1 MTDTALAPH
10 EHPTAEAHLAL
21 VLDTYHET
29 HRYDSEDLIR
39 RAYDRAAAAHANQR
53 RLSGEPYIHHPLA
66 VAHILARF
74 GFDDKI
80 LAAALLHDVLEDTD
94 ESREELEEAFGSD
107 VAFLVDG
114 LTKLD
119 RLKLADRTTQQV
131 TALRKMLVTMAR
143 DLRVLFIKFADRLHN
158 MQTLAALSLDRQESI
173 AAETLQVYAPLA
185 DRLGMEQLKTQLE
198 DLSFSVLHPK
208 WYAEIDHLVEERSPE
223 REIYLTQVITQIQGR
238 LNEVIINAEVTGR
251 PKHLWSIFDK
261 MQKKELQF
269 DQIHDLIGIRVITE
283 TVQDCYAALGTV
295 HAIWKPAQG
304 RFKDYISMPKFNLY
318 QSLHTTVVGPAGKL
332 LEVQIRTEVM
342 HKRAEY
348 GVAAHWDYKEENG
361 ELLWLSR
368 LMDWTQEADEPA
380 EATMSNLTEA
390 LALEEVYAFTPMG
403 EIVTLP
409 TGATPVDF
417 AYSIHTEVGHRCVGA
432 KINGRLSAL
441 NSKLVTGDTVEIF
454 TSKSPDA
461 GPSRDWLSFIATHRA
476 RNRIRQWHARERR
489 AESAATGRDE
499 VMTAL
504 RKEPL
509 AEDAAAKL
517 LPDVA
522 GDLGFQNV
530 DDLFVAVYRG
540 QFSGQSIVNRLV
552 RQHKGDAAEE
562 EAAEGD
568 LAQEQLLRPYPPE
581 GEAPAASR
589 GIHVEGQSDMFVRIS
604 KCCTPVP
611 HDDIIGFVTRGRGVS
626 IHRSDCSNAV
636 SLAETQKE
644 RCLAVE
650 WSSDHDEKFIAT
662 MEVKAFDRQNLLS
675 DVSSVLSEHNVNIV
689 KAETNTARDGIS
701 TMRFDVELADNAQI
715 RSLLQQLRR
724 IEYVY
729 SATRV
734 LPQAGRETAAEESP
748 KNPENGEVR

>member
-1 MTDTALAPH
+1 MTDIALAPQ
-10 EHPTAEAHLAL
+10 EYPTAEAHLAL
-21 VLDTYHET
+21 VLDAYHKT

-39 RAYDRAAAAHANQR
+39 RAYDRAATAHADQH

-66 VAHILARF
+66 VAHTLARS

-94 ESREELEEAFGSD
+94 ECSEELENVFGSE
-107 VAFLVDG
+107 VALLVDG

-119 RLKLADRTTQQV
+119 RLKLADRTAQQV

-158 MQTLAALSLDRQESI
+158 MQTLAALPHDRQESI

-223 REIYLTQVITQIQGR
+223 RELYLTQIITQIQGR
-238 LNEVIINAEVTGR
+238 LSEVLVNAEVSGR

-283 TVQDCYAALGTV
+283 SVQDCYAALGTV

-332 LEVQIRTEVM
+332 LEVQIRTEEM

-368 LMDWTQEADEPA
+368 LMDWTQDTDEPDT
-380 EATMSNLTEA
+380 TMSNLTEA
-390 LALEEVYAFTPMG
+390 LALEEVYTFTPMG

-417 AYSIHTEVGHRCVGA
+417 AYAIHTEVGHRCVGA

-441 NSKLVTGDTVEIF
+441 NSKLATGDTVEIF

-461 GPSRDWLSFIATHRA
+461 GPSRDWLSFIITHRA
-476 RNRIRQWHARERR
+476 RNRIRQWHARELR
-489 AESAATGRDE
+489 AESA
-499 VMTAL
+499 
-504 RKEPL
+504 KEPP
-509 AEDAAAKL
+509 AEDTAAGLPPEADRDL
-517 LPDVA
+517 L
-522 GDLGFQNV
+522 
-530 DDLFVAVYRG
+530 
-540 QFSGQSIVNRLV
+540 S
-552 RQHKGDAAEE
+552 
-562 EAAEGD
+562 
-568 LAQEQLLRPYPPE
+568 PPE

-644 RCLAVE
+644 RCIAVE
-650 WSSDHDEKFIAT
+650 WSSDSDDKFIAV
-662 MEVKAFDRQNLLS
+662 MEVRAFDRQNLLS
-675 DVSSVLSEHNVNIV
+675 DVSSVLSEHKVNIV

-701 TMRFDVELADNAQI
+701 TMRFNVELADNAQI
-715 RSLLQQLRR
+715 RALLQQLRR

-734 LPQAGRETAAEESP
+734 LPQTGQEAE
-748 KNPENGEVR
+748 KG

>member
-1 MTDTALAPH
+1 MTDIALAPQ
-10 EHPTAEAHLAL
+10 EYPTAEAHLAL
-21 VLDTYHET
+21 VLDAYHQT

-39 RAYDRAAAAHANQR
+39 RAYDRAATAHADQH

-66 VAHILARF
+66 VAHTLARS

-94 ESREELEEAFGSD
+94 ECSEELENVFGSE
-107 VAFLVDG
+107 VALLVDG

-119 RLKLADRTTQQV
+119 RLKLADRTAQQV

-158 MQTLAALSLDRQESI
+158 MQTLAALPHDRQESI

-223 REIYLTQVITQIQGR
+223 RELYLTQIITQIQGR
-238 LNEVIINAEVTGR
+238 LSEVLVNAEVSGR

-283 TVQDCYAALGTV
+283 SVQDCYAALGTV

-332 LEVQIRTEVM
+332 LEVQIRTEEM

-368 LMDWTQEADEPA
+368 LMDWTQDTDEPDT
-380 EATMSNLTEA
+380 TMSNLTEA
-390 LALEEVYAFTPMG
+390 LALEEVYTFTPMG

-417 AYSIHTEVGHRCVGA
+417 AYAIHTEVGHRCVGA

-441 NSKLVTGDTVEIF
+441 NSKLATGDTVEIF
-454 TSKSPDA
+454 TSKSSDA
-461 GPSRDWLSFIATHRA
+461 GPSRDWLSFIITHRA
-476 RNRIRQWHARERR
+476 RNRIRQWHARELR
-489 AESAATGRDE
+489 AEST
-499 VMTAL
+499 
-504 RKEPL
+504 KEPS
-509 AEDAAAKL
+509 AEDTAAR
-517 LPDVA
+517 LPPEAD
-522 GDLGFQNV
+522 GDL
-530 DDLFVAVYRG
+530 L
-540 QFSGQSIVNRLV
+540 S
-552 RQHKGDAAEE
+552 
-562 EAAEGD
+562 
-568 LAQEQLLRPYPPE
+568 PPE

-644 RCLAVE
+644 RCIAVE
-650 WSSDHDEKFIAT
+650 WSSDSDDKFIAV
-662 MEVKAFDRQNLLS
+662 MEVRAFDRQNLLS
-675 DVSSVLSEHNVNIV
+675 DVSSVLSEHKVNIV

-701 TMRFDVELADNAQI
+701 TMRFNVELADNAQI
-715 RSLLQQLRR
+715 RALLQQLRR

-734 LPQAGRETAAEESP
+734 LPQTGQEAE
-748 KNPENGEVR
+748 KG

>member
-131 TALRKMLVTMAR
+131 IALRKMLVTMAR

-158 MQTLAALSLDRQESI
+158 MQTLAALPLDRQESI

-223 REIYLTQVITQIQGR
+223 REIYLTQVIAQIQGR

-283 TVQDCYAALGTV
+283 SVQDCYAALGTV

-368 LMDWTQEADEPA
+368 LMDWTQDADEPA

-499 VMTAL
+499 VLTAL

-509 AEDAAAKL
+509 AEEAAAKL

-540 QFSGQSIVNRLV
+540 QFSGQSIVNRLL
-552 RQHKGDAAEE
+552 RRHKGDAAEE
-562 EAAEGD
+562 EAAESD

-644 RCLAVE
+644 RCIAVE

-734 LPQAGRETAAEESP
+734 LPQAGREAATEESD
-748 KNPENGEVR
+748 KNLESGGVK

>member
-1 MTDTALAPH
+1 M
-10 EHPTAEAHLAL
+10 
-21 VLDTYHET
+21 
-29 HRYDSEDLIR
+29 RKS
-39 RAYDRAAAAHANQR
+39 RAAR
-53 RLSGEPYIHHPLA
+53 STSG
-66 VAHILARF
+66 
-74 GFDDKI
+74 
-80 LAAALLHDVLEDTD
+80 
-94 ESREELEEAFGSD
+94 
-107 VAFLVDG
+107 
-114 LTKLD
+114 
-119 RLKLADRTTQQV
+119 
-131 TALRKMLVTMAR
+131 
-143 DLRVLFIKFADRLHN
+143 
-158 MQTLAALSLDRQESI
+158 
-173 AAETLQVYAPLA
+173 
-185 DRLGMEQLKTQLE
+185 
-198 DLSFSVLHPK
+198 
-208 WYAEIDHLVEERSPE
+208 
-223 REIYLTQVITQIQGR
+223 
-238 LNEVIINAEVTGR
+238 
-251 PKHLWSIFDK
+251 SIFDK

-283 TVQDCYAALGTV
+283 SVQDCYAALGTV

-368 LMDWTQEADEPA
+368 LMDWTQDADEPA

-499 VMTAL
+499 VLTAL

-509 AEDAAAKL
+509 AEEAAAKL

-540 QFSGQSIVNRLV
+540 QFSGQSIVNRLL
-552 RQHKGDAAEE
+552 RRHKGDAAEE

-644 RCLAVE
+644 RCIAVE

-734 LPQAGRETAAEESP
+734 LPQAGREAAAEESD
-748 KNPENGEVR
+748 KNLESGGVK

>member
-131 TALRKMLVTMAR
+131 IALRKMLVTMAR

-158 MQTLAALSLDRQESI
+158 MQTLAALPLDRQESI

-223 REIYLTQVITQIQGR
+223 REIYLTQVIAQIQGR

-283 TVQDCYAALGTV
+283 SVQDCYAALGTV

-368 LMDWTQEADEPA
+368 LMDWTQDADEPA

-499 VMTAL
+499 VLTAL

-509 AEDAAAKL
+509 AEEAAAKL

-540 QFSGQSIVNRLV
+540 QFSGQSIVNRLL
-552 RQHKGDAAEE
+552 RRHKGDAAEE

-644 RCLAVE
+644 RCIAVE

-734 LPQAGRETAAEESP
+734 LPQAGREAAAGESD
-748 KNPENGEVR
+748 KNLESGGVK

>member
-131 TALRKMLVTMAR
+131 IALRKMLVTMAR

-158 MQTLAALSLDRQESI
+158 MQTLAALPLDRQESI

-223 REIYLTQVITQIQGR
+223 REIYLTQVIAQIQGR

-283 TVQDCYAALGTV
+283 SVQDCYAALGTV

-368 LMDWTQEADEPA
+368 LMDWTQDADEPA

-499 VMTAL
+499 VLTAL

-509 AEDAAAKL
+509 AEEVAAKL

-540 QFSGQSIVNRLV
+540 QFSGQSIVNRLL
-552 RQHKGDAAEE
+552 RRHKGDAAEE

-644 RCLAVE
+644 RCIAVE

-734 LPQAGRETAAEESP
+734 LPQAGREAAAEESD
-748 KNPENGEVR
+748 KNLESGGVK

>member
-1 MTDTALAPH
+1 MTDIALAPQ
-10 EHPTAEAHLAL
+10 EYPTAEAHLAL
-21 VLDTYHET
+21 VLDAYHQT

-39 RAYDRAAAAHANQR
+39 RAYDRAATAHADQH

-66 VAHILARF
+66 VAHTLARS

-94 ESREELEEAFGSD
+94 ECSEELENVFGSE
-107 VAFLVDG
+107 VALLVDG

-119 RLKLADRTTQQV
+119 RLKLADRTAQQV

-158 MQTLAALSLDRQESI
+158 MQTLAALPHDRQESI

-223 REIYLTQVITQIQGR
+223 RELYLTQIITQIQGR
-238 LNEVIINAEVTGR
+238 LSEVLVNAEVSGR

-283 TVQDCYAALGTV
+283 SVQDCYAALGTV

-332 LEVQIRTEVM
+332 LEVQIRTEEM

-368 LMDWTQEADEPA
+368 LMDWTQDTDEPDT
-380 EATMSNLTEA
+380 TMSNLTEA
-390 LALEEVYAFTPMG
+390 LALEEVYTFTPMG

-417 AYSIHTEVGHRCVGA
+417 AYAIHTEVGHRCVGA

-441 NSKLVTGDTVEIF
+441 NSKLATGDTVEIF
-454 TSKSPDA
+454 TSKSSDA
-461 GPSRDWLSFIATHRA
+461 GPSRDWLSFIITHRS
-476 RNRIRQWHARERR
+476 RNRIRQWHARELR
-489 AESAATGRDE
+489 AEST
-499 VMTAL
+499 
-504 RKEPL
+504 KEPS
-509 AEDAAAKL
+509 AEDTAAR
-517 LPDVA
+517 LPPEAD
-522 GDLGFQNV
+522 GDL
-530 DDLFVAVYRG
+530 L
-540 QFSGQSIVNRLV
+540 S
-552 RQHKGDAAEE
+552 
-562 EAAEGD
+562 
-568 LAQEQLLRPYPPE
+568 PPE

-644 RCLAVE
+644 RCIAVE
-650 WSSDHDEKFIAT
+650 WSSDSDDKFIAV
-662 MEVKAFDRQNLLS
+662 MEVRAFDRQNLLS
-675 DVSSVLSEHNVNIV
+675 DVSSVLSEHKVNIV

-701 TMRFDVELADNAQI
+701 TMRFNVELADNAQI
-715 RSLLQQLRR
+715 RALLQQLRR

-734 LPQAGRETAAEESP
+734 LPQTGQEAE
-748 KNPENGEVR
+748 KG

>member
-1 MTDTALAPH
+1 MTATALAPH
-10 EHPTAEAHLAL
+10 DHPTAEAHLAL

-94 ESREELEEAFGSD
+94 ESQEELEADFGSD

-158 MQTLAALSLDRQESI
+158 MQTLAALPLDRQESI
-173 AAETLQVYAPLA
+173 ATETLQVYAPLA

-223 REIYLTQVITQIQGR
+223 REIYLTQIITQIQGR

-261 MQKKELQF
+261 MQKKQLQF

-283 TVQDCYAALGTV
+283 SVQDCYAALGTV

-332 LEVQIRTEVM
+332 LEVQIRTEEM

-348 GVAAHWDYKEENG
+348 GVAAHWGYKEENG

-368 LMDWTQEADEPA
+368 LMDWTQDADEP

-409 TGATPVDF
+409 TDSTPVDF

-441 NSKLVTGDTVEIF
+441 NSKLATGDTVEIF

-461 GPSRDWLSFIATHRA
+461 GPSRDWLSFIVTHRA

-509 AEDAAAKL
+509 AEDAATKL

-522 GDLGFQNV
+522 SDLGFQNV

-540 QFSGQSIVNRLV
+540 QFSAQSIVNRIL
-552 RQHKGDAAEE
+552 RRHKGDAAEE
-562 EAAEGD
+562 EASE
-568 LAQEQLLRPYPPE
+568 EPPPRPYPPE

-626 IHRSDCSNAV
+626 IHRSDCSNAAT
-636 SLAETQKE
+636 LAETQKE
-644 RCLAVE
+644 RCIAVE

-734 LPQAGRETAAEESP
+734 LPQVGRET
-748 KNPENGEVR
+748 ENDEFQND

>member
-1 MTDTALAPH
+1 MTHTALAPH

-131 TALRKMLVTMAR
+131 IALRKMLVTMAR

-158 MQTLAALSLDRQESI
+158 MQTLAALPLDRQESI

-223 REIYLTQVITQIQGR
+223 REIYLTQVIAQIQGR

-283 TVQDCYAALGTV
+283 SVQDCYAALGTV

-368 LMDWTQEADEPA
+368 LMDWTQDTDEPA

-476 RNRIRQWHARERR
+476 RNRIRQWHSRERR

-499 VMTAL
+499 VLTAL

-509 AEDAAAKL
+509 AEEAAAKL

-540 QFSGQSIVNRLV
+540 QFSGQSIVNRLL
-552 RQHKGDAAEE
+552 RRHKGDAAEE
-562 EAAEGD
+562 EAAESD

-644 RCLAVE
+644 RCIAVE

-734 LPQAGRETAAEESP
+734 LPQAGREAATEESP
-748 KNPENGEVR
+748 KNLESGGVK

>member
-131 TALRKMLVTMAR
+131 IALRKMLVTMAR

-158 MQTLAALSLDRQESI
+158 MQTLAALPLDRQESI

-223 REIYLTQVITQIQGR
+223 REIYLTQVIAQIQGR

-283 TVQDCYAALGTV
+283 SVQDCYAALGTV

-368 LMDWTQEADEPA
+368 LMDWTQDADEPA

-499 VMTAL
+499 VLTAL

-509 AEDAAAKL
+509 AEEAAAKL

-540 QFSGQSIVNRLV
+540 QFSGQSIVNRLL
-552 RQHKGDAAEE
+552 RRHKGDAAEE
-562 EAAEGD
+562 EAAESD

-644 RCLAVE
+644 RCIAVE

-734 LPQAGRETAAEESP
+734 LPQAGREVAAEESD
-748 KNPENGEVR
+748 KNLENGEVR

>member
-1 MTDTALAPH
+1 MIVPH
-10 EHPTAEAHLAL
+10 EYPTAEAHLAL
-21 VLDTYHET
+21 VLDAYHET
-29 HRYDSEDLIR
+29 HRYHSEDLIR

-66 VAHILARF
+66 VAHILARS
-74 GFDDKI
+74 GFDEKI

-94 ESREELEEAFGSD
+94 ESREEIETDFGSE
-107 VAFLVDG
+107 VTLLVDG

-158 MQTLAALSLDRQESI
+158 MQTLAALPPQRQESI

-223 REIYLTQVITQIQGR
+223 RDLYLTQVVSQIQGR
-238 LNEVIINAEVTGR
+238 LSEVLINAEVTGR

-283 TVQDCYAALGTV
+283 SVQDCYAALGTV

-304 RFKDYISMPKFNLY
+304 RFKDYIAIPKFNLY

-332 LEVQIRTEVM
+332 LEVQIRTEEM

-348 GVAAHWDYKEENG
+348 GVAAHWDYKDDKEDND

-368 LMDWTQEADEPA
+368 LMDWTQDTDEPD
-380 EATMSNLTEA
+380 ATMSNLTEA

-403 EIVTLP
+403 EIITLP
-409 TGATPVDF
+409 MGATPVDF
-417 AYSIHTEVGHRCVGA
+417 AYAIHTEVGHSCVGA

-441 NSKLVTGDTVEIF
+441 NSKLTMGDTVEIF

-461 GPSRDWLSFIATHRA
+461 GPSRDWLSFIVTHRA

-489 AESAATGRDE
+489 AESAAAGRDE
-499 VMTAL
+499 VLTAL
-504 RKEPL
+504 HKEPL
-509 AEDAAAKL
+509 AEDAAIKL
-517 LPDVA
+517 LPEIA
-522 GDLGFQNV
+522 SDLGLQNV

-540 QFSGQSIVNRLV
+540 QFSAQSIVGRLLRV
-552 RQHKGDAAEE
+552 GKTQEE
-562 EAAEGD
+562 TPEESLSFAPSYAPSEGD
-568 LAQEQLLRPYPPE
+568 
-581 GEAPAASR
+581 APAASR

-636 SLAETQKE
+636 SLAENQKE
-644 RCLAVE
+644 RCIAVE

-662 MEVKAFDRQNLLS
+662 MEVRAFDRQNLLS

-701 TMRFDVELADNAQI
+701 TMRFNVELADNAQI
-715 RSLLQQLRR
+715 RALLQQLRR

-734 LPQAGRETAAEESP
+734 MPQTDQVADNGNISDPEEP
-748 KNPENGEVR
+748 TGK

>member
-131 TALRKMLVTMAR
+131 IALRKMLVTMAR

-158 MQTLAALSLDRQESI
+158 MQTIAALPLDRQESI

-223 REIYLTQVITQIQGR
+223 REIYLTQVIAQIQGR

-283 TVQDCYAALGTV
+283 SVQDCYAALGTV
-295 HAIWKPAQG
+295 HAICKPAQG

-461 GPSRDWLSFIATHRA
+461 GPSRDWLSFIVTHRA

-509 AEDAAAKL
+509 AEEAAAKL

-540 QFSGQSIVNRLV
+540 QFSGQSIVNRIL
-552 RQHKGDAAEE
+552 RRHKGDAAEE
-562 EAAEGD
+562 EAAESD

-644 RCLAVE
+644 RCIAVE

-734 LPQAGRETAAEESP
+734 LPQAGREAATEESD
-748 KNPENGEVR
+748 KNLESGGVK

>member
-1 MTDTALAPH
+1 MTDIALAPQ
-10 EHPTAEAHLAL
+10 EYPTAEAHLAL
-21 VLDTYHET
+21 VLDAYHQT

-39 RAYDRAAAAHANQR
+39 RAYDRAATAHADQH

-66 VAHILARF
+66 VAHTLARS

-94 ESREELEEAFGSD
+94 ESSEELENVFGSE
-107 VAFLVDG
+107 VALLVDG

-119 RLKLADRTTQQV
+119 RLKLADRTAQQV

-158 MQTLAALSLDRQESI
+158 MQTLAALPHDRQESI

-223 REIYLTQVITQIQGR
+223 RELYLTQIITQIQGR
-238 LNEVIINAEVTGR
+238 LSEVLVNAEVSGR

-283 TVQDCYAALGTV
+283 SVQDCYAALGTV

-332 LEVQIRTEVM
+332 LEVQIRTEEM

-368 LMDWTQEADEPA
+368 LMDWTQDTDEPDT
-380 EATMSNLTEA
+380 TMSNLTEA
-390 LALEEVYAFTPMG
+390 LALEEVYTFTPMG

-417 AYSIHTEVGHRCVGA
+417 AYAIHTEVGHRCVGA

-441 NSKLVTGDTVEIF
+441 NSKLATGDTVEIF
-454 TSKSPDA
+454 TSKSSDA
-461 GPSRDWLSFIATHRA
+461 GPSRDWLSFIITHRA
-476 RNRIRQWHARERR
+476 RNRIRQWHARELR
-489 AESAATGRDE
+489 AEST
-499 VMTAL
+499 
-504 RKEPL
+504 KEPP
-509 AEDAAAKL
+509 AEDTAAR
-517 LPDVA
+517 LPPEAD
-522 GDLGFQNV
+522 GDL
-530 DDLFVAVYRG
+530 L
-540 QFSGQSIVNRLV
+540 S
-552 RQHKGDAAEE
+552 
-562 EAAEGD
+562 
-568 LAQEQLLRPYPPE
+568 PPE

-644 RCLAVE
+644 RCIAVE
-650 WSSDHDEKFIAT
+650 WSSDSDDKFIAV
-662 MEVKAFDRQNLLS
+662 MEVRAFDRQNLLS
-675 DVSSVLSEHNVNIV
+675 DVSSVLSEHKVNIV

-701 TMRFDVELADNAQI
+701 TMRFNVELADNAQI
-715 RSLLQQLRR
+715 RALLQQLRR

-734 LPQAGRETAAEESP
+734 LPQTEQEAE
-748 KNPENGEVR
+748 KG

>member
-1 MTDTALAPH
+1 MTDIALAPQ
-10 EHPTAEAHLAL
+10 EYPTAEAHLAL
-21 VLDTYHET
+21 VLDAYHKT

-39 RAYDRAAAAHANQR
+39 RAYDRAATAHADQH

-66 VAHILARF
+66 VAHTLARS

-94 ESREELEEAFGSD
+94 ECSEELENVFGSE
-107 VAFLVDG
+107 VALLVDG

-119 RLKLADRTTQQV
+119 RLKLADRTAQQV

-158 MQTLAALSLDRQESI
+158 MQTLAALPHDRQESI

-223 REIYLTQVITQIQGR
+223 RELYLTQIITQIQGR
-238 LNEVIINAEVTGR
+238 LSEVLVNAEVSGR

-283 TVQDCYAALGTV
+283 SVQDCYAALGTV

-332 LEVQIRTEVM
+332 LEVQIRTEEM

-368 LMDWTQEADEPA
+368 LMDWTQDTDEPDT
-380 EATMSNLTEA
+380 TMSNLTEA
-390 LALEEVYAFTPMG
+390 LALEEVYTFTPMG

-417 AYSIHTEVGHRCVGA
+417 AYAIHTEVGHRCVGA

-441 NSKLVTGDTVEIF
+441 NSKLATGDTVEIF

-461 GPSRDWLSFIATHRA
+461 GPSRDWLSFIITHRA
-476 RNRIRQWHARERR
+476 RNRIRQWHARELR
-489 AESAATGRDE
+489 AEST
-499 VMTAL
+499 
-504 RKEPL
+504 KETP
-509 AEDAAAKL
+509 AEDTAARL
-517 LPDVA
+517 LPEAD
-522 GDLGFQNV
+522 GDL
-530 DDLFVAVYRG
+530 L
-540 QFSGQSIVNRLV
+540 S
-552 RQHKGDAAEE
+552 
-562 EAAEGD
+562 
-568 LAQEQLLRPYPPE
+568 PPE

-644 RCLAVE
+644 RCIAVE
-650 WSSDHDEKFIAT
+650 WSSDSDDKFIAV
-662 MEVKAFDRQNLLS
+662 MEVRAFDRQNLLS
-675 DVSSVLSEHNVNIV
+675 DVSSVLSEHKVNIV

-701 TMRFDVELADNAQI
+701 TMRFNVELADNAQI
-715 RSLLQQLRR
+715 RALLQQLRR

-734 LPQAGRETAAEESP
+734 LPQTGQEAE
-748 KNPENGEVR
+748 KG

>member
-158 MQTLAALSLDRQESI
+158 MQTIAALPLDRQESI

-223 REIYLTQVITQIQGR
+223 REIYLTQVIAQIQGR

-283 TVQDCYAALGTV
+283 SVQDCYAALGTV

-461 GPSRDWLSFIATHRA
+461 GPSRDWLSFIVTHRA

-509 AEDAAAKL
+509 AEEAAAKL

-540 QFSGQSIVNRLV
+540 QFSGQSIVNRIL
-552 RQHKGDAAEE
+552 RRHKGDAAEE
-562 EAAEGD
+562 EAAESD

-644 RCLAVE
+644 RCIAVE

-734 LPQAGRETAAEESP
+734 LPQAGREAAAEESD
-748 KNPENGEVR
+748 KNLESGGVK